1 MPGVDSPVSK
11 VLVSLA
17 STSAQAS
24 SASRPRWAWRSWPST
39 GASGRVGDP
48 GPTGPTV
55 FRAPRASL
63 FLVGYFPGH
72 LFFSGAMWHK
82 RCWTLCF
89 LRQDQFS
96 GKPKLRHLF
105 GQLHSG
111 SEESKEGS
119 TSFWGSPIVKSLWKY
134 RRKNSRKP
142 RRGSPAHFC
151 QGKQGLTCASFH
163 STLVSL
169 PV

>member
-1 MPGVDSPVSK
+1 MKSSGFACRFNLRPGFQRFKAEVG
-11 VLVSLA
+11 LA
-17 STSAQAS
+17 ELAFYGRLGRAQVGGWMT
-24 SASRPRWAWRSWPST
+24 RGQRGQRF
-39 GASGRVGDP
+39 SGL
-48 GPTGPTV
+48 
-55 FRAPRASL
+55 PRASL
-63 FLVGYFPGH
+63 FLVGYFPH

-96 GKPKLRHLF
+96 GKPKLRHLL

-142 RRGSPAHFC
+142 RKGSPAHFC